1 MKTPE
6 SINFKT
12 GRSTIEN
19 YLLNNYPEFLQYI
32 NNVYSDSENT
42 NEKVYRYFY
51 NITEIPKCPICGNKN
66 KFINYAK
73 GYTKHCSYKCTQQD
87 KFVRDKYKDTCK
99 DKYGEDFYNKFY
111 KKGAKT
117 KLELYGDENYNNIEK
132 TKSTMISRY
141 GVDNIMKT
149 EHAKQKSRNTCLER
163 YNSEYYFSSNEY
175 IKNKESHFQKTK
187 NTCLEKYGAEY
198 PMQNEY
204 VKRKVNITCLEKYSV
219 DWNCLRKEA
228 HNSRNSNSTP
238 NIEFANLL
246 DKNNIKYEKEF
257 YLEGY
262 SYDFK
267 VNDVLIDINPSATH
281 NVNFNPFSKSC
292 KIDKNYHKNKREV
305 AIKNNYKVLFVF
317 DWDDNDKILNIL
329 KEKEKIYA
337 RKCILKE
344 ISKDK
349 AKNFLN
355 ENHLQNNCRGQEIRL
370 GLFYNG
376 ELIQIITFGKSRYN
390 KKYQYELLRLCTK
403 KDKIVIG
410 GSNKLFSYFIDNYN
424 PESIISY
431 CDISKF
437 SGNVY
442 QNLGFTKKQINQ
454 PSCHY
459 INLKTKQ
466 HISSSLLNKLGFDKL
481 FKAEHGKNT
490 SNIELIKKHKFVQVY
505 DCGQAVYIWKKTAK

>member
-1 MKTPE
+1 MKVPE

-19 YLLNNYPEFLQYI
+19 YLLNNYPEFLQHI
-32 NNVYSDSENT
+32 NNMYSDSET
-42 NEKVYRYFY
+42 INERVYRYFY

-66 KFINYAK
+66 KFINYSK

-87 KFVRDKYKDTCK
+87 KCVRDKYKDTCK

-111 KKGAKT
+111 KKGVKT
-117 KLELYGDENYNNIEK
+117 KFELYGDANYNNIEK
-132 TKSTMISRY
+132 AKTTLLEKY

-149 EHAKQKSRNTCLER
+149 EQAKEKSRKTCLER

-175 IKNKESHFQKTK
+175 IKNKESHLKKTK
-187 NTCLEKYGAEY
+187 NTCLEKYGVEN
-198 PMQNEY
+198 PIQNENI
-204 VKRKVNITCLEKYSV
+204 KNKVNKTCLEKYSV
-219 DWNCLRKEA
+219 DWNCLRKQE
-228 HNSRNSNSTP
+228 HNSRNSKSAP
-238 NIEFANLL
+238 NTEFANLL

-281 NVNFNPFSKSC
+281 NINFNPFSKLC
-292 KIDKNYHKNKREV
+292 KIDKNYHKNKREI

-317 DWDDNDKILNIL
+317 DWDDNDKIVNIL

-370 GLFYNG
+370 GLFYNN
-376 ELIQIITFGKSRYN
+376 ELVQIITFGKSRYN

-410 GSNKLFSYFIDNYN
+410 GSNKLFSYFINKYT

-442 QNLGFTKKQINQ
+442 QNLGFTKKQINP

-459 INLKTKQ
+459 INLRTKQ
-466 HISSSLLNKLGFDKL
+466 RISSSLLNKLGFDKL
-481 FKAEHGKNT
+481 FKTEYGKNT
-490 SNIELIKKHKFVQVY
+490 NNTDLIKKHRYVQVY